1 MIVADSDDGKVFP
14 MQVRSSR
21 GFTLIEVLVVVVIL
35 AILAAIVVPR
45 VIGRTDDAMI
55 AKAKADVQGLGTAL
69 NLYKL
74 DNFTYPSTD
83 QGLDALVQRPGGSP
97 EAANWRT
104 GGYIDRLPKDP
115 WGREYQYVSPG
126 SHGDFDV
133 YSLGKDGQ
141 SGGDGIAADIG
152 NWTQ

>member
-14 MQVRSSR
+14 MQVRGEA

>member
-1 MIVADSDDGKVFP
+1 MIMADSDDGKVFP
-14 MQVRSSR
+14 MQVRGAR

-55 AKAKADVQGLGTAL
+55 AKAKADVQGLSTAL

-83 QGLDALVQRPGGSP
+83 QGLDALVRKPGGSP
-97 EAANWRT
+97 EAANWRS
-104 GGYIDRLPKDP
+104 GGYIERLPKDP
-115 WGREYQYVSPG
+115 WSRDYQYVAPG

-141 SGGDGIAADIG
+141 SGGEGIAADIG
-152 NWTQ
+152 NWTE

>member
-1 MIVADSDDGKVFP
+1 MIMADSDDGKVFP
-14 MQVRSSR
+14 MQVRGAR

-55 AKAKADVQGLGTAL
+55 AKAKADVQGLSTAL

-83 QGLDALVQRPGGSP
+83 QGLDALVRKPGGSP
-97 EAANWRT
+97 EAANWRS
-104 GGYIDRLPKDP
+104 GGYIERLPKDP
-115 WGREYQYVSPG
+115 WNRDYQYVAPG

-141 SGGDGIAADIG
+141 SGGEGIAADIG
-152 NWTQ
+152 NWTE